1 MANHTAAIEPSFAP
15 NVPSLHPREDRA
27 DDLARVVKSESLLQ
41 GNRTVHITHNGCTY
55 RLQATRLGKLIL
67 TK

>member
-1 MANHTAAIEPSFAP
+1 MANHTVTAEASFGGAP
-15 NVPSLHPREDRA
+15 PEDLTNEKREDE
-27 DDLARVVKSESLLQ
+27 ARVVKSESLLQ
-41 GNRTVHITHNGCTY
+41 GNRTVHITHNGSTY

>member
-1 MANHTAAIEPSFAP
+1 MADRTAASEPHFAANAP
-15 NVPSLHPREDRA
+15 LAQAEEDKQ
-27 DDLARVVKSESLLQ
+27 DDEARVVKSESLLQ
-41 GNRTVHITHNGCTY
+41 GNRTVHITHNGSTY